1 MTTVLDALA
10 VACTVGGLLVGL
22 LVLVRLRDLR
32 LAVGTA
38 LELWLAAGLIRLSD
52 PDASWTALAT
62 AAAIVATRRLVGG
75 ALRRSRVSVFRRPRV
90 LRRSRPLRRPR
101 RATGAPG

>member
-1 MTTVLDALA
+1 MRTVLEALA

-22 LVLVRLRDLR
+22 LVLVRLHDLR
-32 LAVGTA
+32 LAVRTA

-62 AAAIVATRRLVGG
+62 AAAIVAIRRLVGG
-75 ALRRSRVSVFRRPRV
+75 ALRRPQSSVPRRPRV
-90 LRRSRPLRRPR
+90 LRRPRLLRRPR